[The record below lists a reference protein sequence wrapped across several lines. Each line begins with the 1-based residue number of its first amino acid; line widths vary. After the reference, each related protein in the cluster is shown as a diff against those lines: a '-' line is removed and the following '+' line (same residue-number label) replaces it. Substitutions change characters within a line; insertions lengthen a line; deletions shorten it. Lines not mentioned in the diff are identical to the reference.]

1 MCCSTVLE
9 YKSFFKI
16 SPTEL
21 RELSKARSKILLA
34 KSLNS
39 SFFATKS
46 VSQVNDKIDALS
58 SEEFNL

>member
-1 MCCSTVLE
+1 MSRLV
-9 YKSFFKI
+9 FKI

-21 RELSKARSKILLA
+21 RELSKARSKILVA
-34 KSLNS
+34 SSLNS